1 MQRFKSPKIL
11 ILGLLVVIFAGTS
24 CSEFID
30 DLPTLSKADL
40 RAPDLAETSKIFD
53 TDGTLIRIL
62 HGVEN
67 RTIVPLSRIPKKA
80 QRAVIA
86 IEDER
91 FWSHDG
97 VDIQAIFRAFF
108 ANVSSGKIE
117 EGGSTITQQYVK
129 NVIISPGETADK
141 TLQRKIDEAV
151 LSRQLEEA
159 LSKKEILQRYLNT
172 VYFGNGAY
180 GIQAAART
188 YFRKPAKKLT
198 LAESALLAAV
208 IKAPDTYN
216 PYLHKKA
223 ATKRRD
229 VVLVKMVSLGKAGE
243 KAADRAMKGGL
254 GLKKKTED
262 TEYPAPYFIDYV
274 HRLIEFDEER
284 FGMHGKTAGDRE
296 RALFTGGLR
305 IHTTVD
311 LDIQAAADEAVDYYL
326 GPETGPHGSLVAI
339 DPETGY
345 VKAMVGG
352 FDFFADEKK
361 DPSSQVNLA
370 IQAEPNLG
378 RVKDCGAT
386 KYEIRAPGCGRQAGS
401 AYKPF
406 ALTSALDQGIPLSRT
421 YEAKACMDF
430 PAYDNWTVCNYEK
443 SEYGEKTLLEGTVA
457 SINTVY
463 AQVAIEAGFEN
474 VVEMAEAMGIT
485 IHQDAYASSV
495 LGTNSVN
502 PLNMASA
509 YGTLAAQGVHHP
521 PIAITKIQD
530 AEGKVL
536 YEDKTESVRV
546 VEAPVAYVATTALEE
561 VITSGT
567 GTNAALLD
575 GRPVAGKT
583 GTAQEYRDAW
593 FGGYIPQLVAAVWVG
608 HPEGQISMASEY
620 AGGPVFGGSF
630 PAQIF
635 SRFMSQAVASEGF
648 VVEDFVQPPNSL
660 INVEIDTDPPSWA
673 PLNGCLAGPF
683 TPEEDRDY
691 VLVIRGTEPDST
703 CREENETVTVP
714 DVSGWASADDAEAV
728 LEGAGFSVDRE
739 AEATDDYPPGTV
751 ISQFP
756 EGGSQAPYGSTVTIT
771 VATGGKGNGTVPA
784 VLGLT
789 VSVAEDRLVENG
801 YVPNVITESESGG
814 GAKKNSGIVWKQE
827 PSSGTEATPGSTV
840 TIYANP

>member
-1 MQRFKSPKIL
+1 MQRSKSPKIL
-11 ILGLLVVIFAGTS
+11 ILALLVLLVGAS

-30 DLPTLSKADL
+30 SLPTLTKSDL
-40 RAPDLAETSKIFD
+40 REPDLAETSKIFD
-53 TDGTLIRIL
+53 EEGNLIRTF

-67 RTIVPLSRIPKKA
+67 RTIVPLSRIPRRA

-91 FWSHDG
+91 FYAHDG
-97 VDIQAIFRAFF
+97 VDPQAIFRALF
-108 ANVSSGKIE
+108 ANISSGEIE

-141 TLQRKIDEAV
+141 TLERKIDEAV
-151 LSRQLEEA
+151 LSRQLEAE
-159 LSKKEILQRYLNT
+159 LTKKEILERYLNT

-198 LAESALLAAV
+198 LGESALLAAV

-216 PYLHKKA
+216 PYLHKHA
-223 ATKRRD
+223 ATKRRN
-229 VVLVKMVSLGKAGE
+229 VVLTKMVSLGKAGE
-243 KAADRAMKGGL
+243 KPANKAMRSGL
-254 GLKKKTED
+254 GINPKKED
-262 TEYPAPYFIDYV
+262 TEYAAPYFIDYV
-274 HRLIEFDEER
+274 QRLIKFDKAR
-284 FGMHGKTAGDRE
+284 FGMLGKSAADRE

-311 LDIQAAADEAVDYYL
+311 LDIQAAADEAVDFYL

-339 DPETGY
+339 DPETGH

-352 FDFFADEKK
+352 FDFFADAKK
-361 DPSSQVNLA
+361 DPYSKLNLA
-370 IQAEPNLG
+370 IQHEPFLG

-386 KYEIRAPGCGRQAGS
+386 KYENRAPGCGRQAGS

-406 ALTSALDQGIPLSRT
+406 ALTSALDQSIPLSRT
-421 YEAKACMDF
+421 YKAQACMTF
-430 PAYDNWTVCNYEK
+430 PAYDNWEVCNYEDA
-443 SEYGEKTLLEGTVA
+443 EYGEKTLLEGTVS
-457 SINTVY
+457 SINVVY

-474 VVEMAEAMGIT
+474 VVEMAEDMGIT
-485 IHQDAYASSV
+485 INQDAYASSV

-509 YGTLAAQGVHHP
+509 YGTLAARGVHHP
-521 PIAITKIQD
+521 PVAITKILD
-530 AEGKVL
+530 AEGKVV
-536 YEDKTESVRV
+536 YEDKTESDVV
-546 VEAPVAYVATTALEE
+546 VEPPVAYVATTALEE

-567 GTNAALLD
+567 GVNAGLLD

-583 GTAQEYRDAW
+583 GTAQAYRDAW
-593 FGGYIPQLVAAVWVG
+593 FGGYIPQLVAAIWVG
-608 HPEGQISMASEY
+608 HPEGQISMETEY
-620 AGGPVFGGSF
+620 LGTPVFGGSF
-630 PAQIF
+630 PALIF
-635 SRFMSQAVASEGF
+635 SRFMSQAVAAEGM
-648 VVEDFVQPPNSL
+648 VVEDFVEPPNGL
-660 INVEIDTDPPSWA
+660 ITVEIDTDPPSWA

-683 TPEEDRDY
+683 TPQEDRDY
-691 VLVIRGTEPDST
+691 VEVIRSTEPTST
-703 CREENETVTVP
+703 CREENEEVTVP

-728 LEGAGFSVDRE
+728 LEGAGFSVNRR
-739 AEATDDYPPGTV
+739 AEPSDSYPPGTV
-751 ISQFP
+751 IGQFP

-814 GAKKNSGIVWKQE
+814 GAKKNSGIVWKQG